1 MYFGN
6 MESGVYGLLVHNIK
20 NDLCTFLITVVN
32 ISVIRNPITRVSEPK
47 ISSLGMFM
55 QCNSSTGPLGSNFDV
70 ILINY
75 VHVILIADILNQ
87 MIEEILN
94 CYSYNLAR
102 L

>member
-1 MYFGN
+1 MYIFN
-6 MESGVYGLLVHNIK
+6 YSCKYFCYPLSNH
-20 NDLCTFLITVVN
+20 
-32 ISVIRNPITRVSEPK
+32 RVSEPK

-55 QCNSSTGPLGSNFDV
+55 QCNSSTGPLGSKQFSFDV
-70 ILINY
+70 ILVNY

-102 L
+102 LW